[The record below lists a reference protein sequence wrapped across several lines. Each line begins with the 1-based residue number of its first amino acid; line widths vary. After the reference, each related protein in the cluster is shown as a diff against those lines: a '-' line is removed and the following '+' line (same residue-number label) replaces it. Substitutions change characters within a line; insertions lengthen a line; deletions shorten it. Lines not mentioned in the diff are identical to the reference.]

1 MRTWTVTVRP
11 EFAGRTVKFCLR
23 RELGLTDRQISRL
36 KWQPGGIT
44 CNGSPVRTNETVTP
58 GDVLNV
64 CVGERRPGGAFAPAD
79 VPVEVLYEDE
89 DLLIVNK
96 PAGLAVHGRSEKGD
110 PTLGSAL
117 AHRYGAQTVFHPVN
131 RLDKDTSGAMV
142 VAKNGLI
149 HDRLRRQLHT
159 PDFVREYLA
168 LAEGTG
174 FPPTGE
180 IDAPLGPSGD
190 GWKQWV
196 CPEGKPARTR
206 YETVAVGTDWTL
218 LRVRPETGR
227 THQIR
232 VHFAALGH
240 PLLGDKLYGGEQT
253 RLHRQGLHSSRVRL
267 THPVTGETVEA
278 AAPLPED
285 LARVMGGMYVRKR
298 LEM

>member
-1 MRTWTVTVRP
+1 MREWTVTVRP

-36 KWQPGGIT
+36 KWQPEGIT
-44 CNGSPVRTNETVTP
+44 CNGNPVRTNETVLP
-58 GDVLNV
+58 GDVLTV
-64 CVGERRPGGAFAPAD
+64 CVAEHRPGGAFAPAD
-79 VPVEVLYEDE
+79 VPVEVLYEDD

-96 PAGLAVHGRSEKGD
+96 PAGLAVHGRSEKGE
-110 PTLGSAL
+110 PTLGGAL
-117 AHRYGAQTVFHPVN
+117 AHRYGEKMVFHPVN

-142 VAKNGLI
+142 VAKSGLI

-159 PDFVREYLA
+159 PAFCREYLA
-168 LAEGTG
+168 LAEGKG
-174 FPPTGE
+174 FPAAGE

-196 CPEGKPARTR
+196 CAEGKPARTR
-206 YETVAVGTDWTL
+206 YETVAVGEDWTL

-253 RLHRQGLHSSRVRL
+253 RLQRQGLHSSRVGL
-267 THPVTGETVEA
+267 THPVTGVTIEVT
-278 AAPLPED
+278 APLPED
-285 LARVMGGMYVRKR
+285 LARVIQECM
-298 LEM
+298 